1 MQYMRYTEY
10 GLTLP
15 LISNNIPTILFT
27 EHRFKLNIMLSSSH
41 SLSYFIISATL
52 VVTNLVRTV
61 QMRKPVLQSLA
72 ASKQQKQ
79 EPNPALTPESKLL
92 ITTLKGL
99 PSIKIFG
106 KFSLNQM
113 EKTCQTNRFML
124 LPYVRYYFENFLSV
138 KLLLSL
144 LG

>member
-1 MQYMRYTEY
+1 
-10 GLTLP
+10 
-15 LISNNIPTILFT
+15 
-27 EHRFKLNIMLSSSH
+27 MLSSSR
-41 SLSYFIISATL
+41 SLPYFIISAAL
-52 VVTNLVRTV
+52 SVTKPIPIV

-113 EKTCQTNRFML
+113 EKK
-124 LPYVRYYFENFLSV
+124 VSD
-138 KLLLSL
+138 K
-144 LG
+144 

>member
-1 MQYMRYTEY
+1 
-10 GLTLP
+10 
-15 LISNNIPTILFT
+15 
-27 EHRFKLNIMLSSSH
+27 MLSSSH
-41 SLSYFIISATL
+41 CLSYFIISAAPT
-52 VVTNLVRTV
+52 VMNLVRIV

-72 ASKQQKQ
+72 VSKQQKQ

-92 ITTLKGL
+92 ITPLKGL

-113 EKTCQTNRFML
+113 GKKCQTNRFML
-124 LPYVRYYFENFLSV
+124 LPYGRYYSEDFLSV